1 MMVVVC
7 GYSPIGVGVVDTVE
21 SGSVMLGVGVVT
33 FSGKV
38 ASRSTVGRVGLGDR
52 VLIVMVLVSMVVAL
66 TSFSSTV
73 AVSTSVT
80 GVDETSVEGVEYVT
94 VEGVVE

>member
-1 MMVVVC
+1 M
-7 GYSPIGVGVVDTVE
+7 
-21 SGSVMLGVGVVT
+21 T
-33 FSGKV
+33 FSGEV
-38 ASRSTVGRVGLGDR
+38 ASRSTVGREGTGDR
-52 VLIVMVLVSMVVAL
+52 VLVVTVLVSIVVAL

-80 GVDETSVEGVEYVT
+80 GVDETSAVT

>member
-1 MMVVVC
+1 MTVVVY
-7 GYSPIGVGVVDTVE
+7 GYRPVDMEDVGEVV
-21 SGSVMLGVGVVT
+21 SGSVTYVGGVVAFVGV
-33 FSGKV
+33 V
-38 ASRSTVGRVGLGDR
+38 ASRSTVGREGTGDR
-52 VLIVMVLVSMVVAL
+52 VLILMVLVSIVVAL

-80 GVDETSVEGVEYVT
+80 GVDETSAEGVEYVT

>member
-1 MMVVVC
+1 M
-7 GYSPIGVGVVDTVE
+7 
-21 SGSVMLGVGVVT
+21 VT
-33 FSGKV
+33 FVGET
-38 ASRSTVGRVGLGDR
+38 ASRSTVGREGTGDR
-52 VLIVMVLVSMVVAL
+52 VLVVTVLVSIVVAL

-80 GVDETSVEGVEYVT
+80 GVDETSDEGVEYVT

>member
-1 MMVVVC
+1 M
-7 GYSPIGVGVVDTVE
+7 
-21 SGSVMLGVGVVT
+21 VT
-33 FSGKV
+33 FAGEV
-38 ASRSTVGRVGLGDR
+38 ASRSTVGRVGTGDR
-52 VLIVMVLVSMVVAL
+52 VLVVMLLVSIVVAL

-80 GVDETSVEGVEYVT
+80 GVDETSAEGVEYVT